1 MIRDESTL
9 NVIVGTVAQFVKERL
24 IPIEMEVS
32 ENNHIPAEIIAE
44 ISDLGLFGL
53 TIPEEYGGLD
63 LTIEEETRVYIELC
77 YTSPVFRSLISSN
90 VGPGAKVIVNNGT
103 SSQKERYLPLIA
115 SGEKILAYALNE
127 HGIGSNPGNMK
138 TTACRVGDNYVING
152 TKSFV
157 TNAPNAG
164 LVMVF
169 ARTDAEACGTSG
181 ISTFLIETGTPGMNI
196 GKPEKK
202 MGNWGSHV
210 SDVIFTD
217 CRVPASALIG
227 GLEGVGFETAMACRN
242 RSSIIIAAAAVAA
255 SNRIIDDTVRYS
267 LERKQFG
274 QAIAEFQMI
283 QSLLA
288 YSKTESY
295 AAKCMTLDAA
305 NKFDDGNDTNMVA
318 ASCKYFATEMVGTVV
333 DRAVQIFG
341 GYGYI
346 RESSVE
352 RFYRDVRLLRLCDG
366 TSQTQ
371 KQLVVQSMFAA

>member
-32 ENNHIPAEIIAE
+32 ENDHIPAEIIAN

-63 LTIEEETRVYIELC
+63 LTVEEETLVNLELC

-90 VGPGAKVIVNNGT
+90 VGPGARIIVKDGT
-103 SSQKERYLPLIA
+103 NAQKENYLPLIA
-115 SGEKILAYALNE
+115 TGEKILAYALNE
-127 HGIGSNPGNMK
+127 LGIGPDPVNMK
-138 TTACRVGDNYVING
+138 STACRDGDHYVING

-157 TNAPNAG
+157 TNAPEAG
-164 LVMVF
+164 IVMMF
-169 ARTDAEACGTSG
+169 ARTAPETCGSAG
-181 ISTFLIETGTPGMNI
+181 ISTFLVETGTPGMHI
-196 GKPEKK
+196 GTPEKK

-210 SDVIFTD
+210 SDVIFSD
-217 CRVPASALIG
+217 CRVPVSALIG
-227 GLEGVGFETAMACRN
+227 GREGVGFETAMTCRD
-242 RSSIIIAAAAVAA
+242 RSSINIAAAAVAA
-255 SNRIIDDTVRYS
+255 SKRILDDTVRYA

-295 AAKCMTLDAA
+295 AAMCMTLDAA
-305 NKFDDGNDTNMVA
+305 RKFDEGNDTAMEA
-318 ASCKYFATEMVGTVV
+318 ASCKYFAAEMVSTVV

-352 RFYRDVRLLRLCDG
+352 RFYRDVRLFRLCDG